1 MICTFDYRSESGRSR
16 ESTPGKSL
24 RFNVPKR
31 LPPMNLD
38 EAMDEATNEDQEGSE
53 SSSDLEILDDV
64 EVVPDTEADDTFQEK
79 AIQEGVSRKY
89 FFIFLVAAP
98 LVRASLGDTF

>member
-1 MICTFDYRSESGRSR
+1 
-16 ESTPGKSL
+16 
-24 RFNVPKR
+24 
-31 LPPMNLD
+31 MNLD

-79 AIQEGVSRKY
+79 AIQEGVSQKS
-89 FFIFLVAAP
+89 FFTFFNFQLSYSSSRRHFFPFPFSGIDISQKISNYALSHRNCPSKFL
-98 LVRASLGDTF
+98 